1 MKKFGMYLGAIII
14 ALGFTGCG
22 SPKFL
27 DGVSPTGKD
36 FNSAI
41 SRDNTANN
49 LKLMTIV
56 ESNNIKKKFPLLIKA
71 AAIEFKKQGVEYF
84 SVSRHLMNGP
94 FSFDS
99 GMNENLTNAKDML
112 DYCFPNAFGL
122 EVKCAKMETAKK
134 SFYTFRPEVKSF
146 NKPLWSVKEILE
158 DNFYNIDAEELVFKE
173 LTYSESIK
181 AYK

>member
-1 MKKFGMYLGAIII
+1 MNKINLYLVAIII

-27 DGVSPTGKD
+27 DGVSPVGKD

-41 SRDNTANN
+41 NKENPENN
-49 LKLMTIV
+49 LKLMTII
-56 ESNNIKKKFPLLIKA
+56 ESDNIKKKFPLLVKA
-71 AAIEFKKQGVEYF
+71 AALEFKKQGIEYF
-84 SVSRHLMNGP
+84 SVSRYLMNGP
-94 FSFDS
+94 FGFDS
-99 GMNENLTNAKDML
+99 GMNENITNAKDML

-146 NKPLWSVKEILE
+146 NKPLWSVKEVLE
-158 DNFYNIDAEELVFKE
+158 DSFYNIETDELVLKE

-181 AYK
+181 AK